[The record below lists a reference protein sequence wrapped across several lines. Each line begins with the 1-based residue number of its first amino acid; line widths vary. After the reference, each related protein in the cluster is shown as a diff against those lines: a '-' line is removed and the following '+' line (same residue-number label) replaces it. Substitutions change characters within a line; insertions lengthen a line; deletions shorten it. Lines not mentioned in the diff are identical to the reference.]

1 MAILNYFLNYVWTIF
16 AKHGSFYTQS
26 FLHRRISQEQIKKK
40 SSNKRIKAQIQAM
53 NMDCHFERVRNKQF
67 LSIIKKKINKTIFFR
82 GNMSDSDKI
91 RNIFG

>member
-67 LSIIKKKINKTIFFR
+67 LSIIKKKIKLFSLGEI
-82 GNMSDSDKI
+82 
-91 RNIFG
+91 